1 MIKKVWKMF
10 FSYFTIVNVFA
21 QRNRSVFE
29 EWPSQPF
36 PFLKQLLKLVWDLL
50 FHEEL
55 TYVPILAK
63 LDCIHKYESEGKI
76 NMMVRKVIKVDYE
89 PNKLWEPASCEPG
102 ESSTVPKNQA
112 SLTSKY
118 QTLSIQ
124 ISTSESLII
133 YSAKT
138 FCARIWKWV
147 IFQQDK

>member
-10 FSYFTIVNVFA
+10 FSYFTTVNVFA
-21 QRNRSVFE
+21 PRNRSVFE

-76 NMMVRKVIKVDYE
+76 NTMVRKVIKVDYE
-89 PNKLWEPASCEPG
+89 PNKLWEPVVSQMKVHQSHWSFTAQKPSVLGFGNE
-102 ESSTVPKNQA
+102 
-112 SLTSKY
+112 
-118 QTLSIQ
+118 
-124 ISTSESLII
+124 
-133 YSAKT
+133 
-138 FCARIWKWV
+138 W
-147 IFQQDK
+147 